1 MADDRPRVA
10 SATGSPPDDE
20 RLSGQ
25 EGRGAAAAMARHPRS
40 LRPARLVAGI
50 CVLGLLLTA
59 LATWAVARA
68 DNNTE
73 HRLLQTQTRQA
84 AAVLSTA
91 IVTIQQSMTA
101 ALDAQKAL
109 GHARGG
115 RAFTRI
121 FSESVGPEKPFV
133 SASLWHR
140 DGDAFTQVASIG
152 PAPGLD
158 PHGAEIQAFLGHA
171 LSVTTSVVRRTDVEG
186 QSRIAYARGDHDTGF
201 VVYAERAI
209 PADRRSPVDRNSAF
223 ADLDYAIYL
232 GPGTD
237 SADMTTTDVD
247 PASLPLTGLTAR
259 ASVPFGDTVLT
270 LVTTPRTHLGSALS
284 QRLPWALLLG
294 GLLLTLA
301 LALVTRQL
309 VGARQQAEGDT
320 QTITTLYQ
328 RVDSLY
334 GEQRALSVRLQ
345 RALLPQVNPGMPG
358 MEVASDYVAGAQ
370 GIDIGGDWYSAIAVG
385 DDGFAFVVGDVSG
398 NGVDAVAE
406 MARARFTL
414 RAYLLDGDGPATA
427 LAKCSRQFDVTT
439 DGHIITVLVGVGS
452 WRTGEVSVANAG
464 HPLPALV
471 SEAGASFV
479 PMPVGLPLG
488 AGPWTYETSAF
499 TMPVGAT
506 LIAYTDGLVERRS
519 EDLDSGMRRLIDTVQ
534 PLVTHPLP
542 AFVSEVVTS
551 MRDEDH
557 ADDIAVL
564 ALRRV
569 SP

>member
-25 EGRGAAAAMARHPRS
+25 EGRGAAAAMARRPRS

-345 RALLPQVNPGMPG
+345 RALLPQVNPGIPG